1 VDPVSRPTS
10 SALVLTLAVTGVVL
24 AALFLPL
31 AEWTTRL
38 AERARGAGSVGVA
51 IFFAA
56 YVISTVAAVPGS
68 ILTLAAGFAY
78 GPFWGLVL
86 ASPASV
92 AGATCAFIL
101 GRTLL
106 RDWAARKVGRSP
118 TAGAI
123 DTAIEREGFKLVLL
137 LRLSPLFPFN
147 VLNYFLSLSKVR
159 LRTYVVAS
167 VIGMLPGTALYVYLG
182 SLATTAAELSSADKA
197 GGGVRTIVYGLGL
210 LATVAVVIVAT
221 RAAKRALNAELK
233 KAA

>member
-1 VDPVSRPTS
+1 MTWTR
-10 SALVLTLAVTGVVL
+10 ALALTVVATGVVL
-24 AALFLPL
+24 ASFFLPL

-38 AERARGAGSVGVA
+38 AERAREAGSVGVA

-78 GPFWGLVL
+78 GPFWGLGL

-106 RDWAARKVGRSP
+106 RDWAARQVGSAPKAR
-118 TAGAI
+118 AI
-123 DTAIEREGFKLVLL
+123 DAAVEREGFKLVLL

-147 VLNYFLSLSKVR
+147 ALNYLLSLSKVR
-159 LRTYVVAS
+159 LRDYVAAS
-167 VIGMLPGTALYVYLG
+167 AIGMLPGTALYVYLG
-182 SLATTAAELSSADKA
+182 SLATTAAELSSVGEG
-197 GGGVRTIVYGLGL
+197 GGGVRTVVHSVGL
-210 LATVAVVIVAT
+210 LATVAVVIVAS
-221 RAAKRALNAELK
+221 RAAKRALDAELK